1 MRKMNRIIGIPAE
14 GSELSDNISAHFGHC
29 PYFMGVE
36 ILDNHKFKKIFT
48 LVNEGHAGCMEPVMN
63 MKQRNV
69 TDMILTGIG
78 MRPFMG
84 FQQVQISLFQ
94 GVNGSIEKNLKMLI
108 SGQLKVLSD
117 ASCGDHSGDA
127 HTH

>member
-1 MRKMNRIIGIPAE
+1 MNRIIGIPAD
-14 GSELSDNISAHFGHC
+14 GTELSDNISPHFGHC
-29 PYFMGVE
+29 RYFVGIE
-36 ILDNHKFKKIFT
+36 LTDNNKFKKAFSIA
-48 LVNEGHAGCMEPVMN
+48 NEGHAGCMEPVMN

-84 FQQVQISLFQ
+84 FQQVQINLFQ
-94 GVNGSIEKNLKMLI
+94 GVEGSIERNIRLLLDGKLTILN
-108 SGQLKVLSD
+108 D
-117 ASCGDHSGDA
+117 ASCGAQSEHD